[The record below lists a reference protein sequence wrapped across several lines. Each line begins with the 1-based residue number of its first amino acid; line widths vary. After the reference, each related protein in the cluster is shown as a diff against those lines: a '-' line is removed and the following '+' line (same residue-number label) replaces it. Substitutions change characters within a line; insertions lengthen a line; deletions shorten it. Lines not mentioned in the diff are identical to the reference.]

1 MICQK
6 ARLLVLPLA
15 LIIAST
21 GTPINIAR
29 GETSPAAHAAS
40 APNASLQAGSDDAR
54 RALNE
59 GRSLLKRGRAS
70 EALVRLD
77 AALRLFTA
85 ASDNRGQAAAQ
96 DALGELYERQGQYN
110 IALNYYQQAHDS
122 FVRAGGDESAVAAA
136 AGFSSTKYN
145 TNLMLAK
152 IGNAHLRQNNL
163 SEARSAYGRMSVQK
177 PSNTLTGGGGRGG
190 RRGLGGLL
198 GSAASIA
205 TSGGANAS
213 TAINAAMAV
222 KQAFD
227 AYRQLII
234 YSTYETGMGRI
245 DFANNQFDTAKKHF
259 ENALAA
265 AGGSGLNVIAK
276 LGQARRFRVAART
289 SLGDVAF
296 AQKRYSDAVKLYTE
310 AASGAQKDNR
320 LDLTWPAQRGLG
332 RSRWALAS
340 AERDANK
347 ATRMRDEALAAYRD
361 SLRTIETIRA
371 GSLRADEARS
381 TFLATTRDVFDEA
394 SSYMAETALINSSS
408 PAGGE
413 LQGRALEYAAE
424 AFRVTE
430 AGRARSLLDLL
441 GETGTEI
448 SEGVPAELL
457 QRKRDNLN
465 RQQEIATE
473 LTGVNVNAEQKKSAS
488 ELEDELERLQTESDQ
503 IENQIRAASPRY
515 AALTQPQPLTLAETQ
530 SKVLDDR
537 TALLEYSLGDTAS
550 YMWAI
555 GNKSVSLYKLPARST
570 IEGQVAALREQILP
584 ASLRRSI
591 LQLSGDQQRGLNL
604 GNAANTTA
612 TGAAGNASGYAA
624 AANAVYKT
632 TIEPA
637 AGMIGDRRVLIVA
650 DGALNYIPFGAL
662 VTAPG
667 GTDYAMLPYLIKTNE
682 IVYAP
687 SASVV
692 AAINSTPRQNAGSRA
707 MLIVADPVF
716 SASDP
721 RARGGAAQ
729 AAAATQTGG
738 DATRGLA
745 LGSALTDVA
754 GAPAQTS
761 ATGNAATTPSLARLN
776 GTSVE
781 AQQIAQLARAS
792 QTRADTWTGLEAS
805 ESNIERKDLKPYRV
819 LHVATHGLLNAQRPQ
834 FTGLVFS
841 LVGNSNEDGFLR
853 TDEVFNLR
861 LGQPLVML
869 SACETGLGKE
879 KRGEGVI
886 GLTRAFMYAGAP
898 TVGVSLWSVS
908 DRSTAELMT
917 NFYRRLLTGKGQPAA
932 ASMREA
938 QTQMIASKR
947 FSQPFYWASFVLVGD
962 WR

>member
-1 MICQK
+1 MIGQK
-6 ARLLVLPLA
+6 ARLLVFPLTVIVSLA
-15 LIIAST
+15 GAPLK
-21 GTPINIAR
+21 
-29 GETSPAAHAAS
+29 TSVRAKSSDHTAAVVVAAVS
-40 APNASLQAGSDDAR
+40 PQAGTDDAR
-54 RALNE
+54 RALGE
-59 GRSLLKRGRAS
+59 GRALLKRGRAG

-77 AALRLFTA
+77 NALRLFTA
-85 ASDNRGQAAAQ
+85 ANDNKGQAAAQ

-110 IALNYYQQAHDS
+110 VAVQYYQQAYDS
-122 FVRAGGDESAVAAA
+122 FVRAGNTESAVAVA

-145 TNLMLAK
+145 SNLMLAK
-152 IGNAHLRQNNL
+152 IGNANLRQNKI
-163 SEARSAYGRMSVQK
+163 SEARAAYAQMSVQK
-177 PSNTLTGGGGRGG
+177 PADTLTGGGRGG

-198 GSAASIA
+198 GSAANIA
-205 TSGGANAS
+205 MSGGANAS

-227 AYRQLII
+227 AYRQMII
-234 YSTYETGMGRI
+234 YSTYEMGIGRI
-245 DFANNQFDTAKKHF
+245 DFANNQLDTAKKHF

-265 AGGSGLNVIAK
+265 AGGGANVLAK
-276 LGQARRFRVAART
+276 LGQTRRFRVAART
-289 SLGDVAF
+289 SLADVAF
-296 AQKRYSDAVKLYTE
+296 AQKRYTEAVKLYTD
-310 AASGAQKDNR
+310 AATGAQKDSR
-320 LDLTWPAQRGLG
+320 LDLMWPAQRGLG

-340 AERDANK
+340 AERDANR
-347 ATRMRDEALAAYRD
+347 ATRMRDDALAAYRD

-394 SSYMAETALINSSS
+394 SSYMAEMALITAAS

-448 SEGVPAELL
+448 TEGVPAELL

-465 RQQEIATE
+465 RQQEIGTE
-473 LTGVNVNAEQKKSAS
+473 LTGINVNTEQKKSAGD
-488 ELEDELERLQTESDQ
+488 LEGELERLQTESDQ

-515 AALTQPQPLTLAETQ
+515 ASLTAPQPLTLAETQ
-530 SKVLDDR
+530 QRVLDDR
-537 TALLEYSLGDTAS
+537 TVLLEYNLGDQAS
-550 YMWAI
+550 YLWAI
-555 GNKSVSLYKLPARST
+555 GNKSVSLYKLPARAT
-570 IEGQVAALREQILP
+570 IEGQIASLREQILP
-584 ASLRRSI
+584 AGLRRSI

-604 GNAANTTA
+604 GNAANTGNAGA
-612 TGAAGNASGYAA
+612 TGAAGNASSYAT

-632 TIEPA
+632 AVEPA
-637 AGMIGDRRVLIVA
+637 ASVIGDRRILVVA
-650 DGALNYIPFGAL
+650 DGALSYIPFGAF

-667 GTDYAMLPYLIKTNE
+667 GTDYAALPYLIKTNE
-682 IVYAP
+682 IAYAP

-692 AAINSTPRQNAGSRA
+692 AAISGQPRANAGNRA
-707 MLIVADPVF
+707 MLLIADPVF
-716 SASDP
+716 SQSDP
-721 RARGGAAQ
+721 RARGGQGAGA
-729 AAAATQTGG
+729 QTGSE
-738 DATRGLA
+738 ATRGLS

-754 GAPAQTS
+754 GAPAQTTA
-761 ATGNAATTPSLARLN
+761 ATGNAAPTLARLS
-776 GTSVE
+776 GTAVE
-781 AQQIAQLARAS
+781 AQQIAQLARAA
-792 QTRADTWTGLEAS
+792 QTRADTWAGLEAS
-805 ESNIERKDLKPYRV
+805 ENNLTAKDLKPYRV
-819 LHVATHGLLNAQRPQ
+819 VHIATHGLLNAERPQ

-841 LVGNSNEDGFLR
+841 LVGNRTEDGFLR

-861 LGQPLVML
+861 LGGPLVML

-917 NFYRRLLTGKGQPAA
+917 NFYRRLLTGQGQPTA

-947 FSQPFYWASFVLVGD
+947 FSQPFYWAPFVIVGD

>member
-1 MICQK
+1 MIRQK
-6 ARLLVLPLA
+6 ARLLALPLA
-15 LIIAST
+15 IVIAST
-21 GTPINIAR
+21 GAPFNIAR
-29 GETSPAAHAAS
+29 AEIPDAAPRPAS
-40 APNASLQAGSDDAR
+40 AAPTQAGTDNAR
-54 RALNE
+54 RALSE
-59 GRSLLKRGRAS
+59 GRALLKRGRAS

-77 AALRLFTA
+77 NALKLFTA
-85 ASDNRGQAAAQ
+85 ANDNKGQAAAQ

-110 IALNYYQQAHDS
+110 VALGFYQQAYDS
-122 FVRAGGDESAVAAA
+122 FVRAGNDESAVAAA

-145 TNLMLAK
+145 ANLMLAK
-152 IGNAHLRQNNL
+152 IGNANLRQNKIP
-163 SEARSAYGRMSVQK
+163 EARAAYGQMNAQK
-177 PSNTLTGGGGRGG
+177 PADTLTGGGGGRGG

-198 GSAASIA
+198 GSAANVA
-205 TSGGANAS
+205 MSGGANAS

-234 YSTYETGMGRI
+234 YSTYEMGMGRI
-245 DFANNQFDTAKKHF
+245 DFANSQLDTAKKHF

-265 AGGSGLNVIAK
+265 AGGGANLLAK
-276 LGQARRFRVAART
+276 LGQTRRFRVAART

-296 AQKRYSDAVKLYTE
+296 AQRRYADAVKLYTE
-310 AASGAQKDNR
+310 AATGAQKDSR
-320 LDLTWPAQRGLG
+320 LDLMWPAQRGLG

-340 AERDANK
+340 AERDQNK
-347 ATRMRDEALAAYRD
+347 ATRTRDEALAAYRD

-394 SSYMAETALINSSS
+394 SSYMAEMALLNSSS
-408 PAGGE
+408 PNGGE

-424 AFRVTE
+424 AFRVSE

-448 SEGVPAELL
+448 TEGVPAELL

-465 RQQEIATE
+465 RQQELATE
-473 LTGVNVNAEQKKSAS
+473 LTGVNVNAEQKKSAGD
-488 ELEDELERLQTESDQ
+488 LEDELERLQTESDQ

-515 AALTQPQPLTLAETQ
+515 ASLTAPQPLTLAETQ
-530 SKVLDDR
+530 QRVLDDR
-537 TALLEYSLGDTAS
+537 TVLLEYSLGDQAS

-555 GNKSVSLYKLPARST
+555 GNKSVSLYKLPARSV
-570 IEGQVAALREQILP
+570 IEGQVASLRDQILP

-591 LQLSGDQQRGLNL
+591 LQSSGDQQRGLNL
-604 GNAANTTA
+604 GNAS
-612 TGAAGNASGYAA
+612 TGNNSASGAGGNVSSYAT

-632 TIEPA
+632 AIEPA
-637 AGMIGDRRVLIVA
+637 ASLIGDRRVLVVA

-667 GTDYAMLPYLIKTNE
+667 GTDYAALPYLIKTNE

-692 AAINSTPRQNAGSRA
+692 AAISGQPRANSGNRA

-716 SASDP
+716 SQSDP
-721 RARGGAAQ
+721 RARGGQ
-729 AAAATQTGG
+729 GAAAQTGG
-738 DATRGLA
+738 EVTRGLA

-754 GAPAQTS
+754 GAPAQTTT
-761 ATGNAATTPSLARLN
+761 TGNAAAPSLVRLN

-781 AQQIAQLARAS
+781 AQQIAQLARTS

-805 ESNIERKDLKPYRV
+805 ESNIEGKDLKSYRV

-841 LVGNSNEDGFLR
+841 LVGNRSEDGFLR

-917 NFYRRLLTGKGQPAA
+917 NFYRRLLTGQGQPPA

-947 FSQPFYWASFVLVGD
+947 FSQPFYWAPFVLVGD